1 MAAAGNKGAKG
12 AQGAKKGAA
21 RGRGK
26 GQGGASAAA
35 LRANAAREKGS
46 DIEVAPLLENG
57 SGRDMAG
64 VVLAIVAVAS
74 FIAVVSPSTA
84 PVTSAIAGFYHLGFG
99 LGAYVLPLCMLAGA
113 ALLFLRGTLPV
124 SARTGAG
131 AVLIFCAVVAMLSL
145 SCAGADGSSA
155 PLFEPQ
161 NLSATGGYLGAFI
174 ASVLLAALGKTISY
188 VVLVG
193 VVLLGLI
200 IVGFSVSD
208 FARSA
213 IERAERLARRRQVD
227 VNERPWGDEGLRE
240 PVVPQRAA
248 AQQPVQPHLFD
259 DDGSA
264 ETTYLGNRATTLL
277 DREDEPDVEEDPFVD
292 LSAQVRAEQ
301 AKTTLIPVK
310 ERYAADVAEVDPM
323 PAAPTTV
330 LPPRPRALDVISDA
344 SSQLSSMADEAE
356 EGQEDEL
363 PWNPAPEQKAAP
375 AKRRGA
381 AKIKA
386 APEAAAEM
394 PIQDRPIPSFLKPA
408 AAAGAAAAGAAVA
421 GAMPQTATQQPAGS
435 KKPAKPAPAP
445 VVCAAPGV
453 EEEEGRQ
460 LPPIS
465 MLRHNPAASASTSS
479 SKELEQT
486 AEGLQ
491 ATLQEF
497 GLHSRVVGWIAGPT
511 VTTFKVQPGE
521 GERVSRITNLED
533 DIALSLATDSV
544 RIFAPIPGTSLVG
557 IEIPNRTRQTV
568 AFGDILPYVQGGPL
582 EFALGR
588 DAEGQPMVADLA
600 KMPHLLI
607 AGTTGSG
614 KSVVISSIL
623 MSLLMRTFPEDVR
636 LIMVDP
642 KRVEFAPYD
651 GLPHLYVPVVTE
663 PKQAASALQ
672 WAVSEMERR
681 LKIFERIGVRKISTF
696 NEKQAAGE
704 FEKYDN
710 PPAKMPYLVIVI
722 DELSDL
728 MMVAGKDVEASIVRI
743 AQLGRAAGIHMI
755 VATQRPS
762 SNVVTGLI
770 KANITNRIGLTVATG
785 IDSRV
790 ILDQTGAE
798 KLIGQGDMLFSR
810 VDWGKPKRI
819 QGCYVS
825 DEEIFS
831 VVEFVKEQSP
841 ADYHEE
847 ILSAVAPA
855 TMGGG
860 GGGGASHEAG
870 DDDPLVWEAA
880 RIVVESQLGSTSG
893 LQRRLKVGY
902 ARAGRI
908 MDMLEE
914 KGVVGPPDGSKP
926 REVLLDEEGL
936 AELEAVEA
944 RMAAE
949 DEFGG
954 F

>member
-1 MAAAGNKGAKG
+1 MAARTGTSKGGK
-12 AQGAKKGAA
+12 AKKPAQ
-21 RGRGK
+21 K
-26 GQGGASAAA
+26 KASSQ
-35 LRANAAREKGS
+35 LRAGAHAAPAPE
-46 DIEVAPLLENG
+46 PLLSGG
-57 SGRDMAG
+57 SGRDIAG
-64 VVLAIVAVAS
+64 VALAVFAVCS
-74 FIAVVSPSTA
+74 FIAVIAPASAPITA
-84 PVTSAIAGFYHLGFG
+84 AVAGFYHLGFG
-99 LGAYVLPLCMLAGA
+99 FGAYVLPLALLLVA
-113 ALLFLRGTLPV
+113 ALLFVRSEDVLKVKTCLGALIIFIAVIALITLVGTPEHM
-124 SARTGAG
+124 
-131 AVLIFCAVVAMLSL
+131 VLGVTVGEA
-145 SCAGADGSSA
+145 
-155 PLFEPQ
+155 E
-161 NLSATGGYLGAFI
+161 LSATGGYVGFAV
-174 ASVLLAALGKTISY
+174 ASVLASALGKPIAG

-193 VVLLGLI
+193 IAIAGAIL
-200 IVGFSVSD
+200 VGFSVSSFIGVVRD
-208 FARSA
+208 Q
-213 IERAERLARRRQVD
+213 AERIRERRHVE
-227 VNERPWGDEGLRE
+227 VNERPWGDDSALDARVNPYAPRGGAAVVE
-240 PVVPQRAA
+240 PVS
-248 AQQPVQPHLFD
+248 L
-259 DDGSA
+259 DGEGAA
-264 ETTYLGNRATTLL
+264 ETTFLGDRAQTTLL
-277 DREDEPDVEEDPFVD
+277 SREVDDVDEDPFVD
-292 LSAQVRAEQ
+292 LTDTLAKERAQ
-301 AKTTLIPVK
+301 TTLIPI
-310 ERYAADVAEVDPM
+310 EDRYANTVDIQKEEPLQ
-323 PAAPTTV
+323 P
-330 LPPRPRALDVISDA
+330 LDES
-344 SSQLSSMADEAE
+344 
-356 EGQEDEL
+356 
-363 PWNPAPEQKAAP
+363 
-375 AKRRGA
+375 
-381 AKIKA
+381 
-386 APEAAAEM
+386 
-394 PIQDRPIPSFLKPA
+394 
-408 AAAGAAAAGAAVA
+408 
-421 GAMPQTATQQPAGS
+421 AGS
-435 KKPAKPAPAP
+435 KLAEESIDAVPQAPASASESSLVIP
-445 VVCAAPGV
+445 EFLKHPHGKETAAADEDASHDETPAHQV
-453 EEEEGRQ
+453 AASAVASRKSESEPSASDDEGPERR
-460 LPPIS
+460 LPPAS
-465 MLRHNPAASASTSS
+465 MLRHSPQAKGSSAANT
-479 SKELEQT
+479 ELQQT
-486 AEGLQ
+486 AESLQ

-497 GLHSRVVGWIAGPT
+497 GLHSRVVGWISGPT

-521 GERVSRITNLED
+521 GERVSRIASLED

-557 IEIPNRTRQTV
+557 IEIPNRSRQTV
-568 AFGDILPYVQGGPL
+568 AFGDILPYVTGGPL

-588 DAEGQPMVADLA
+588 DSEGEPMVADLA

-636 LIMVDP
+636 LIMIDP

-710 PPAKMPYLVIVI
+710 PPSKMPYLVIVI

-819 QGCYVS
+819 QGCFVS

-841 ADYHEE
+841 AEYHEE
-847 ILSAVAPA
+847 ILSVVAPA
-855 TMGGG
+855 AMQGSGSG
-860 GGGGASHEAG
+860 SGGASA
-870 DDDPLVWEAA
+870 DDPLIWEAA
-880 RIVVESQLGSTSG
+880 HLVVESKLGSTSS

-914 KGVVGPPDGSKP
+914 KGIVGPPDGSKP
-926 REVLLDEEGL
+926 REVLLDEQALEELQNREAQISEDDGL
-936 AELEAVEA
+936 
-944 RMAAE
+944 
-949 DEFGG
+949 GG

>member
-1 MAAAGNKGAKG
+1 MAAR
-12 AQGAKKGAA
+12 QGTSKQSKK
-21 RGRGK
+21 
-26 GQGGASAAA
+26 GGASRAKASKNSAAN
-35 LRANAAREKGS
+35 LRAGKHAAP
-46 DIEVAPLLENG
+46 APDPLMASG
-57 SGRDMAG
+57 SGRDIAG
-64 VVLAIVAVAS
+64 VALAIFAVCS
-74 FIAVVSPSTA
+74 FLAVIVPATA
-84 PVTSAIAGFYHLGFG
+84 PITAAISSFYHLGFG
-99 LGAYVLPLCMLAGA
+99 VGAYVLPLALLLVA
-113 ALLFLRGTLPV
+113 ALLFVRNEGILT
-124 SARTGAG
+124 ARTVSGS
-131 AVLIFCAVVAMLSL
+131 LIIFLSL
-145 SCAGADGSSA
+145 IAFFTLVGTPDNMVLGVTVGEGE
-155 PLFEPQ
+155 LI
-161 NLSATGGYLGAFI
+161 ATGGYVGFAI
-174 ASVLLAALGKTISY
+174 SSVLAAALGKPIAG
-188 VVLVG
+188 VLLVG
-193 VVLLGLI
+193 CMLGGAILI
-200 IVGFSVSD
+200 GFSVTRFVGTLRD
-208 FARSA
+208 G
-213 IERAERLARRRQVD
+213 AERLRERRQVEL
-227 VNERPWGDEGLRE
+227 NERPWGDDSFIEPEVNAHQNAPFDPQQQIDFEGT
-240 PVVPQRAA
+240 
-248 AQQPVQPHLFD
+248 
-259 DDGSA
+259 A
-264 ETTYLGNRATTLL
+264 ETSYLGDRAKTTLISAY
-277 DREDEPDVEEDPFVD
+277 EDDADDASEDPIVD
-292 LSAQVRAEQ
+292 LSDRLAQEQ
-301 AKTTLIPVK
+301 AKTTLIPIEDRFVTPEARHDQPVAR
-310 ERYAADVAEVDPM
+310 ERNVHATADTSEGNVVAASENAVVDAVEMPVPVVSQAAAPELVIPDFLKRPHGADAAAQDTDTPVASKPSALKQ
-323 PAAPTTV
+323 PAAPNMEETQGDGEERK
-330 LPPRPRALDVISDA
+330 LPP
-344 SSQLSSMADEAE
+344 
-356 EGQEDEL
+356 
-363 PWNPAPEQKAAP
+363 
-375 AKRRGA
+375 
-381 AKIKA
+381 
-386 APEAAAEM
+386 
-394 PIQDRPIPSFLKPA
+394 
-408 AAAGAAAAGAAVA
+408 
-421 GAMPQTATQQPAGS
+421 T
-435 KKPAKPAPAP
+435 
-445 VVCAAPGV
+445 
-453 EEEEGRQ
+453 
-460 LPPIS
+460 S
-465 MLRHNPAASASTSS
+465 MLRHSPKAKGASSTNT
-479 SKELEQT
+479 ELQQT
-486 AEGLQ
+486 AESLQ

-497 GLHSRVVGWIAGPT
+497 GLHSRVVGWISGPT

-521 GERVSRITNLED
+521 GERVSRIASLED

-568 AFGDILPYVQGGPL
+568 SFGDILPYVTGGPL

-588 DAEGQPMVADLA
+588 DSEGEPMVADLA

-614 KSVVISSIL
+614 KSVVISSII

-636 LIMVDP
+636 LIMIDP

-710 PPAKMPYLVIVI
+710 PPSKMPYLVIVI

-825 DEEIFS
+825 DEEIFR
-831 VVEFVKEQSP
+831 VVEFVKEQTP

-855 TMGGG
+855 TIAGGG
-860 GGGGASHEAG
+860 GGGGAPA
-870 DDDPLVWEAA
+870 DDPLIWDAA
-880 RIVVESQLGSTSG
+880 RLVVESKLGSTSS

-926 REVLLDEEGL
+926 REVLLNEEEL
-936 AELEAVEA
+936 AELERLEA
-944 RMAAE
+944 QMSEE
-949 DEFGG
+949 DGGG